1 MTSEIQWPW
10 AGGEWADDAFGE
22 PGINMVSGRKAG
34 GRVLILDYLLLVK
47 LDAPRRFREYL
58 LGAGAF

>member
-1 MTSEIQWPW
+1 ME
-10 AGGEWADDAFGE
+10 DAFGE
-22 PGINMVSGRKAG
+22 PGINMVSGRRAG

-58 LGAGAF
+58 RVRWRCFLTNQNPFAPPL